1 MNDLKKTKE
10 QLLLELAELRKRISG
25 LVISE
30 VEYGHAREA
39 LRQSEK
45 RFKTLFDNVGAA
57 VFIHDIEGRF
67 LECNRFFCE
76 RFGYS
81 LEELLKMTLKDINTP
96 RNIALMPERLKMLL
110 QQRHIV
116 FESAYVRKDGAT
128 IPVEV
133 NNRLVDFSGNHVV
146 LSSAR
151 DITRRKRAEQ
161 IMKESEARYRNLFE
175 NAHDMIQSISPDGHF
190 IYVNPAW
197 LKTMGY
203 IWEELQELTIFDVL
217 HPGFSSHCTE
227 LFQKAMSGESLD
239 NIEVVFLSKD
249 GRQINIEGNVSTRII
264 DGKPV
269 ACYGIFRDM
278 TEHKRLEEQLF
289 QAQKME
295 AVGQLAGGIAHDFNN
310 LLTAIIGYGSLLKT
324 EVSKDT
330 LLNSYITQILNAGE
344 RAALLTNDLLTFSRK
359 QIINPKPV
367 NLNEIIRE
375 VRTLI
380 SRIIG
385 EDIEISTALTDKDLM
400 IMADSPQIE
409 QVLMNL
415 VANARDAMPDGG
427 NVVIGTDVIEL
438 DSEFIKAH
446 GYGRP
451 GSYAVLSFED
461 SGTGMDEKTR
471 ERIFEPFFT
480 TKAVG
485 KGTGLGLSMVYGIV
499 KQHGGYI
506 NVYSESGRGTT
517 FRVYLPVIA
526 KKAEEAKHGDFSS
539 MPTGHETILLGEDDT
554 QARNLMKDV
563 LLKAGYEIMEAV
575 DGDDSLRVYHEHK
588 DRIQLLILDVIMPK
602 KNGKEVYDEIC
613 MNTPGIKTIF
623 VSGYSA
629 DIIHKK
635 RILEEGLHFI
645 SKPVSPG
652 ELLTKIREVLDQ

>member
-1 MNDLKKTKE
+1 MREKGP
-10 QLLLELAELRKRISG
+10 RI
-25 LVISE
+25 
-30 VEYGHAREA
+30 Y
-39 LRQSEK
+39 
-45 RFKTLFDNVGAA
+45 
-57 VFIHDIEGRF
+57 
-67 LECNRFFCE
+67 
-76 RFGYS
+76 
-81 LEELLKMTLKDINTP
+81 
-96 RNIALMPERLKMLL
+96 
-110 QQRHIV
+110 
-116 FESAYVRKDGAT
+116 
-128 IPVEV
+128 
-133 NNRLVDFSGNHVV
+133 
-146 LSSAR
+146 
-151 DITRRKRAEQ
+151 
-161 IMKESEARYRNLFE
+161 
-175 NAHDMIQSISPDGHF
+175 
-190 IYVNPAW
+190 
-197 LKTMGY
+197 
-203 IWEELQELTIFDVL
+203 
-217 HPGFSSHCTE
+217 
-227 LFQKAMSGESLD
+227 
-239 NIEVVFLSKD
+239 
-249 GRQINIEGNVSTRII
+249 
-264 DGKPV
+264 
-269 ACYGIFRDM
+269 
-278 TEHKRLEEQLF
+278 
-289 QAQKME
+289 
-295 AVGQLAGGIAHDFNN
+295 
-310 LLTAIIGYGSLLKT
+310 
-324 EVSKDT
+324 
-330 LLNSYITQILNAGE
+330 
-344 RAALLTNDLLTFSRK
+344 NDLLTFSRK

-375 VRTLI
+375 VKTLI
-380 SRIIG
+380 CRIIG

-438 DSEFIKAH
+438 DSDFIKAH

-517 FRVYLPVIA
+517 FRVYLPLIA
-526 KKAEEAKHGDFSS
+526 TKAAEAKHGDFSS

-554 QARNLMKDV
+554 QVRNLMKDV
-563 LLKAGYEIMEAV
+563 LLKAGYEIMEAI
-575 DGDDSLRVYHEHK
+575 DGDDSLRVYNEHK
-588 DRIQLLILDVIMPK
+588 DRIHLLILDVIMPK

-613 MNTPGIKTIF
+613 MDTPGIKTIF